1 MQNENYNVFL
11 KCPTTNCQSNKCLQ
25 FSVNGFKCFKCEIEN
40 SCELRNQKVTCYRCE
55 NGHVFFTENPNS
67 RYDMFSTGGN
77 FGIKVPVFVNPPAK
91 ATLEVFTPLETLHF
105 LHKNKLL
112 IDKFYIRNIN
122 SNGDIDNGDII
133 SKNDLKL
140 GK

>member
-1 MQNENYNVFL
+1 
-11 KCPTTNCQSNKCLQ
+11 
-25 FSVNGFKCFKCEIEN
+25 
-40 SCELRNQKVTCYRCE
+40 
-55 NGHVFFTENPNS
+55 
-67 RYDMFSTGGN
+67 MFSTGGN